1 MARIRS
7 SRNEVAIMKKSAG
20 KIPTPAFVGGYRALG
35 RNRMVL
41 LPKALLL
48 LSRSIIAIFVLGLRR
63 RSPAA
68 RYHLLGAIATVAGCV
83 AITFGYIKLV
93 PKVYASK
100 WTLILPT
107 AASNVDLRVESV
119 GHAQTVASSPF
130 GSSSLSPKVIY
141 REILASEQVR
151 QAAAVA
157 MSLNLASFGSARVK
171 LVDETALMFLEIKGQ
186 SPQQAQKKAL
196 ELNKSFFSALN
207 TLRADELRRRADV
220 VKDSLGI
227 YQQNLAM
234 ARQRIIDHQAATG
247 ILSMNQ
253 FNETVTSLEQTRR
266 KLSDTRAE
274 MEKLST
280 EQTSL
285 TAMVGLAPTAAAA
298 ILRLA
303 GDPEFAKLTVD
314 LAEVQT
320 LIRTDARRLGDAHPI
335 AVNLHKRF
343 EHAVHQIQTQLAAAV
358 PELTQESRFR
368 LVSNGT
374 HTSEMMRT
382 LILAN
387 LTYAGRR
394 AEYEVLDEE
403 FKKLSGA
410 VARMSNDVARL
421 EDLKKDHLVAEAVF
435 TSALARL
442 NTNRTDIYASYPM
455 VQMLAEPDLADE
467 TANPSS
473 ILVIALGLLASLLA
487 IAGWSTS
494 WLRYTFNLRRQKK
507 G

>member
-1 MARIRS
+1 MAQLCKF
-7 SRNEVAIMKKSAG
+7 RNKVANMKKAAG
-20 KIPTPAFVGGYRALG
+20 KIPRPAFVGGYRALG
-35 RNRMVL
+35 RKRMAL

-48 LSRSIIAIFVLGLRR
+48 LGRSIVAVFVVALRR

-68 RYHLLGAIATVAGCV
+68 RNHLIGAIATVAGCV

-151 QAAAVA
+151 QSAAVA
-157 MSLNLASFGSARVK
+157 MGLNFISFGSARVK

-186 SPQQAQKKAL
+186 SPQQAQDKAL
-196 ELNKSFFSALN
+196 ALNKSFFDALN
-207 TLRADELRRRADV
+207 TLRADEVRRRADV
-220 VKDSLGI
+220 VKESLGI
-227 YQQNLAM
+227 YQQNLAI
-234 ARQRIIDHQAATG
+234 ARQRINDHQAATG

-274 MEKLST
+274 MEKLAT
-280 EQTSL
+280 EQASL
-285 TAMVGLAPTAAAA
+285 TALVGLAPSGAAAL
-298 ILRLA
+298 LRLA
-303 GDPEFAKLTVD
+303 SDPEFAKLTSD
-314 LAEVQT
+314 LAELET
-320 LIRTDARRLGDAHPI
+320 LIRTEARRLGDAHPI
-335 AVNLHKRF
+335 AVNLRKRF
-343 EHAVHQIQTQLAAAV
+343 EHAAHEIRIQLAATL
-358 PELTQESRFR
+358 PESPQEKTFR

-387 LTYAGRR
+387 LTYTGRR
-394 AEYEVLDEE
+394 AEYEVVEEE
-403 FKKLSGA
+403 FKKLSA
-410 VARMSNDVARL
+410 TVARMSNDVARL

-455 VQMLAEPDLADE
+455 VQMLSEPDLADD

-473 ILVIALGLLASLLA
+473 ILVVALGLLASLLA

-507 G
+507 S